1 MKEIFQNMGSCTKD
15 LKIPKNDVMK
25 YFNNVNSTLKLAEIN
40 ELLKTSELC
49 FEDVWHEMDFLG
61 TNLISW
67 H

>member
-15 LKIPKNDVMK
+15 LKIPKEDVMK
-25 YFNNVNSTLKLAEIN
+25 YFEEVYKKLNLPEIN
-40 ELLKTSELC
+40 ELFNTSEVC

-61 TNLISW
+61 TNRISW